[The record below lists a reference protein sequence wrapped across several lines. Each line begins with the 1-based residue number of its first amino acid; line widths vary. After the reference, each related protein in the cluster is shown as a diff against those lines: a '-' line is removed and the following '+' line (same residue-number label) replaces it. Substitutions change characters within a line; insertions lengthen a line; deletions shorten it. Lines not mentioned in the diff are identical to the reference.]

1 MAATT
6 TTFTLELQ
14 LAAAAPALANGA
26 LLLADG
32 NVQKYVDAIKVLY
45 QANSLPC
52 PNLTPL
58 LDMVTVTPPS
68 MFHVVMT
75 TPPVSLTNKNSS
87 HLYEAD
93 ESALDANICDEVAE
107 YHKLEEVPIID
118 FNNTVDLQQESPSVQ
133 VEQDTWVPLCD
144 LNQSPAMPVQEEQ
157 DEEWMPLSRLSE
169 IPSTPLLNKI
179 GITNP
184 SPGAYYYLD
193 LMARNKRLLFRDS
206 PNAPSFLDNDRFS
219 LSNNAVWGDDQF
231 SSLTPAEK
239 THHKTPISLVR
250 GLESIT
256 FTHQEENGCDTGT
269 HPNARRGLKRGA
281 WKAHN
286 KHESESCLRTAGK
299 RTRNEKT
306 LNSLPKWR

>member
-1 MAATT
+1 MATTT

-118 FNNTVDLQQESPSVQ
+118 YKTLLIFSRNHLQFK
-133 VEQDTWVPLCD
+133 
-144 LNQSPAMPVQEEQ
+144 
-157 DEEWMPLSRLSE
+157 LSRTPGSLSVT
-169 IPSTPLLNKI
+169 STNHQRCQCK
-179 GITNP
+179 
-184 SPGAYYYLD
+184 
-193 LMARNKRLLFRDS
+193 RNKMR
-206 PNAPSFLDNDRFS
+206 
-219 LSNNAVWGDDQF
+219 
-231 SSLTPAEK
+231 
-239 THHKTPISLVR
+239 
-250 GLESIT
+250 
-256 FTHQEENGCDTGT
+256 NGC
-269 HPNARRGLKRGA
+269 P
-281 WKAHN
+281 
-286 KHESESCLRTAGK
+286 
-299 RTRNEKT
+299 
-306 LNSLPKWR
+306 